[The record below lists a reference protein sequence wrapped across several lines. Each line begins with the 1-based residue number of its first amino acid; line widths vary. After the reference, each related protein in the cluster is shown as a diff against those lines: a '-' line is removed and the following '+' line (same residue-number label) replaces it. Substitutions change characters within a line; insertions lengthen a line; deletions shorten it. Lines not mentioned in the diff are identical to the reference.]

1 MFLVE
6 ILFGSVLR
14 LFDPAFSVPRP
25 MLAGR
30 AFNTSCSQNLFNAGN
45 IAAAIDIRKPILV

>member
-14 LFDPAFSVPRP
+14 PFDPAFSVPRP

-45 IAAAIDIRKPILV
+45 IAAIDIRKPILV